1 MKAQCSRKSEKA
13 KGRRTRRRRS
23 RDKNI
28 VPEEAKEKIV
38 LDILR

>member
-13 KGRRTRRRRS
+13 KGRRIRRS